1 MTVLTVLFV
10 DDDPD
15 IRIIAEMSLGLDP
28 GFRVRLAG
36 SGAEALQSVRNEVPD
51 LILLD
56 MMMPEMDGC
65 DTFAALKDL
74 LDPMPLVIFVTART
88 RSEDVARLTDLGA
101 VGVIPKPFDPI
112 KLAPL
117 VRSIMG

>member
-1 MTVLTVLFV
+1 MLTVLFV

-15 IRIIAEMSLGLDP
+15 IRFIAEMSLGFDP

-36 SGAEALQSVRNEVPD
+36 SGAEVLECVQDEVPD

-65 DTFAALKDL
+65 DTFAALKDK
-74 LDPMPLVIFVTART
+74 LDPMPPVIFVTART
-88 RSEDVARLTDLGA
+88 RSEDVTRLIELGA
-101 VGVIPKPFDPI
+101 VGVIPKPFDP
-112 KLAPL
+112 LQFAAL
-117 VRSIMG
+117 VRGIIG

>member
-1 MTVLTVLFV
+1 MLTILFV

-15 IRIIAEMSLGLDP
+15 IRTIAEMSLGLDP
-28 GFRVRLAG
+28 GLRVRLAG
-36 SGAEALQSVRNEVPD
+36 SGAEALQRVCEEVPD

-65 DTFAALKDL
+65 DTFAALKDM
-74 LDPMPLVIFVTART
+74 LDPMPPVIFVTART
-88 RSEDVARLTDLGA
+88 RSEDVARLIDLGA

-112 KLAPL
+112 QFAPL
-117 VRSIMG
+117 IRSIIG